1 MHDDLCQRERSAL
14 VGPDD
19 FGVDHVE
26 ILLQHGQRRLPHAL
40 WKCASSEESSES
52 VCQREELQLGVVGP
66 ECLAGERV
74 HLTTCLPSLIH
85 C

>member
-1 MHDDLCQRERSAL
+1 
-14 VGPDD
+14 
-19 FGVDHVE
+19 
-26 ILLQHGQRRLPHAL
+26 
-40 WKCASSEESSES
+40 
-52 VCQREELQLGVVGP
+52 LGVVGP